1 MTESRNNRK
10 LLPSGHYS
18 VEVLAVVLALLCLRV
33 CGWSQGTMQIGFD
46 GQLRGTFDPIGIYL
60 ESGMRFWNPSGPN
73 NLTLAGGGVSNRP
86 ENGTGYLQVTPG
98 AKLGFGFYTF
108 PGTPFILLS
117 FDAAEYVTNYPGP
130 VSLLVVG
137 YKGMGVTVTN
147 VFTTDGVN
155 DGTGPL
161 NDFETLHLGP
171 EFVGLYHVDVF
182 SQNGSPLTQ
191 GFSVDNVLIS
201 GVPEPSAGALA
212 LLGAAC
218 AFGRSRIRRRRP

>member
-1 MTESRNNRK
+1 MMRSLINRA
-10 LLPSGHYS
+10 LAPIASALVFSGLVQCH
-18 VEVLAVVLALLCLRV
+18 
-33 CGWSQGTMQIGFD
+33 GQGTMQFRFE
-46 GQLRGTFDPIGIYL
+46 GQPRGTVAPIGIYI
-60 ESGMRFWNPSGPN
+60 ESGMRFWNPYGPN
-73 NLTLAGGGVSNRP
+73 NLTLAGGGVSDRP

-108 PGTPFILLS
+108 PGTPFNLLS
-117 FDAAEYVTNYPGP
+117 FDAAEYITGSLGP

-137 YKGMGVTVTN
+137 YQGMGLTVTN
-147 VFTTDGVN
+147 AFTTDGVN

-161 NDFETLHLGP
+161 NDFEALHLGP
-171 EFVGLYHVDVF
+171 EFVELYHVDVF

-201 GVPEPSAGALA
+201 GVPEPSTGTLV

-218 AFGRSRIRRRRP
+218 AFGRSRIKRRRP